1 MEQTSFHPQASD
13 ISQGQILQSLPRRL
27 DLLEYFRTQVRTM
40 KAAMIKR
47 IITSEI
53 LVEDDS
59 YIVQQYLDALGT
71 SGDNRKM
78 HLPSLFLFCSVGLT
92 FALASLNFLALLFC
106 IVAPLLV
113 ILPFL
118 ISHCLLRDTLVR
130 IHYFHT
136 SFRKSILFM
145 QGLAC
150 SERGLTFVATRTGQ
164 GRISTTFFP
173 NFLTQL
179 HMNFVNYIRAASELS
194 LEVHNA
200 CRLHSLLE
208 LGGFL
213 GDLSPDI
220 LAATSEPSLSNLRD
234 LHEYLLFLDSEILR
248 RMACLLSSEPG
259 FSVRSGWRLLCL
271 LTSWNWKLRI
281 SSSSIE
287 SLNDIRLRL
296 LTGKH
301 PSQQPR
307 QLRNGN
313 GNSDPGTV
321 VPTTF
326 FSHLDS
332 LNHHL
337 VNWCERIRVLR
348 EKALSLVPNEDTPT
362 LSALVSEDLQ
372 LMRYI
377 LKNCETCLNEA
388 ESVITIRPLEENSAP
403 TETRPSS
410 PDINR
415 ASSPV
420 KLEAV
425 DLPIEDEV
433 LEAVADP
440 DSISPSDGDLGIWDS
455 DIYTGGLDLKTLR
468 QHSENRSLLLSELTS
483 VIAHRLNETRE
494 RERRALL
501 KSKGLFAVANTEE
514 ARKEGETQERE
525 EPVDYEFNKQD
536 GETAPIKCIPME
548 ASFLPEHFYF

>member
-1 MEQTSFHPQASD
+1 
-13 ISQGQILQSLPRRL
+13 
-27 DLLEYFRTQVRTM
+27 
-40 KAAMIKR
+40 
-47 IITSEI
+47 
-53 LVEDDS
+53 
-59 YIVQQYLDALGT
+59 
-71 SGDNRKM
+71 
-78 HLPSLFLFCSVGLT
+78 
-92 FALASLNFLALLFC
+92 
-106 IVAPLLV
+106 
-113 ILPFL
+113 
-118 ISHCLLRDTLVR
+118 
-130 IHYFHT
+130 
-136 SFRKSILFM
+136 M

-179 HMNFVNYIRAASELS
+179 HMNLVNYIGAASELS

-220 LAATSEPSLSNLRD
+220 LAVTSEPSLSNLRD
-234 LHEYLLFLDSEILR
+234 LHEYLLFLDSEVLR

-287 SLNDIRLRL
+287 SLNDVRQRL
-296 LTGKH
+296 LIGKH

-307 QLRNGN
+307 QLRGAN
-313 GNSDPGTV
+313 GNSDHGPV
-321 VPTTF
+321 IPTTF
-326 FSHLDS
+326 VSHLDS

-388 ESVITIRPLEENSAP
+388 ESVITIRPLEENSEP
-403 TETRPSS
+403 TETLPPS
-410 PDINR
+410 PEINR

-433 LEAVADP
+433 IEAVADP
-440 DSISPSDGDLGIWDS
+440 DSVSPSDGDLAICDN

-468 QHSENRSLLLSELTS
+468 QRSENRSLLLSELNS

-494 RERRALL
+494 REKQALL
-501 KSKGLFAVANTEE
+501 KSKGLFAVAKTEE
-514 ARKEGETQERE
+514 AIKEGETEERE

-536 GETAPIKCIPME
+536 GETDQIKCISVE
-548 ASFLPEHFYF
+548 ASFLPTYFYL